1 MIIGDEIKSGGIVAF
16 EIISFLIYA
25 AGFLYISF
33 YFIRSTM
40 NFFNKIWRNQIFLMF
55 SFLFI
60 VIIFVMLI
68 IDGFSVYEYT
78 GNRILILFGFMNM
91 YTIFLQ
97 YMFSI
102 NTKEASKLDR
112 QRIMGGEM
120 SRN

>member
-1 MIIGDEIKSGGIVAF
+1 
-16 EIISFLIYA
+16 
-25 AGFLYISF
+25 
-33 YFIRSTM
+33 M